1 MAHALQHKWG
11 IHSCAFD
18 RQCALG
24 NVCAKALRAFINYMD
39 ALPPQHPPCR
49 MQATRI
55 IAIRHGET
63 AWNVDARIQGHLD
76 IPLNDIGLS
85 QARRAGA
92 ALAGE
97 RLAAIYSSDL
107 ARAQTTAQAVADTT
121 GAPLILDSSL
131 RERCF
136 GDFQGRTFKE
146 VEAELPELALRW
158 RKRDP
163 DFAPPGSGESLNMLK
178 SRIQHTVDRLASQH
192 MGEQI
197 TIVAHGGVLDVLYRL
212 ATHQDLLA
220 PRTWEL
226 ANAAIN
232 RLLWTPEGLTLV
244 GWGDV
249 QHLESNTRDELY
261 S

>member
-1 MAHALQHKWG
+1 
-11 IHSCAFD
+11 
-18 RQCALG
+18 
-24 NVCAKALRAFINYMD
+24 
-39 ALPPQHPPCR
+39 

-76 IPLNDIGLS
+76 IPLNDIGLW
-85 QARRAGA
+85 QASRAGQ

-97 RLAAIYSSDL
+97 ALDTIYSSDL
-107 ARAQTTAQAVADTT
+107 ARAQSTAQAVAATT
-121 GAPLILDSSL
+121 GATLVLDSGL

-136 GDFQGRTFKE
+136 GIFEGRTFHE
-146 VEAELPELALRW
+146 VEAELPEQALRW

-163 DFAPPGSGESLNMLK
+163 DFTPEGGESLTMLK
-178 SRIQHTVDRLASQH
+178 SRIQHTVSRLAAQH
-192 MGEQI
+192 IGGQI
-197 TIVAHGGVLDVLYRL
+197 ALVAHGGVMDVLYRL
-212 ATHQDLLA
+212 ATHQNLQA

-226 ANAAIN
+226 GNAAIN
-232 RLLWTPEGLTLV
+232 RLLWTPDGLTLV

-249 QHLESNTRDELY
+249 SHLDSSARDEIF

>member
-1 MAHALQHKWG
+1 
-11 IHSCAFD
+11 
-18 RQCALG
+18 
-24 NVCAKALRAFINYMD
+24 
-39 ALPPQHPPCR
+39 

-76 IPLNDIGLS
+76 IPLNDIGLW
-85 QARRAGA
+85 QAGRAAA

-97 RLAAIYSSDL
+97 SLAAIYSSDL
-107 ARAQTTAQAVADTT
+107 ARAQTTAQAVAATT

-136 GDFQGRTFKE
+136 GSYEGRTFKE
-146 VEAELPELALRW
+146 IESEQPADALRW

-163 DFAPPGSGESLNMLK
+163 DFVPDGGGESLAMLK
-178 SRIQHTVDRLASQH
+178 SRIQHTVERLASQH
-192 MGEQI
+192 LGQQI
-197 TIVAHGGVLDVLYRL
+197 ALVAHGGVMDVLYRL
-212 ATHQDLLA
+212 ATHQDLQA

-226 ANAAIN
+226 GNAAIN
-232 RLLWTPEGLTLV
+232 RLLWTPGGLSLV

-249 QHLESNTRDELY
+249 QHLDGAARDEVF